1 VLRNLLSFNGRYR
14 ILHLTWLAFFI
25 TFFNWFNIVAF
36 ADPIKADL
44 GLSKMQWNA
53 ITTCNLALTIPAR
66 IIIGMLLD
74 RVGPRKTF
82 AMLLGF
88 TIIPCLAT
96 AFAQDFNQIVIAR
109 LLMSLV
115 GAGFVVGIRMVSEW
129 FSAQEIGMAEGIYG
143 GWGNAGAFASRFG
156 LPLLAVSTAGLA
168 GGTSNW
174 RLAVAITGII
184 ALIYSVI
191 YYTQVQDTPAG
202 VEYQRTK
209 RAGSLEVTS
218 VRGFWGLL
226 ASNFGLLA
234 ALGVLSW
241 QLHRVKFLNDM
252 ALNIALLALALL
264 YAYQTYQAWEIN
276 RGLLSGEKRYSPAE
290 RYQFR
295 QVALLEMTYAT
306 NFGSE
311 LAIISML
318 SLFFQEMFKLDF
330 ATASILAASSSMMN
344 LVTRPL
350 GGIWSDRAKSRKS
363 VMVIIMIGIGL
374 GYLMMWGINDRWPLP
389 LAIAVTLFASA
400 FAQAGAGAT
409 FAIAPLIKK
418 QVTGQIAG
426 NVGAYGNFGGVMY
439 LAMYSLSDAST
450 LFKIMGIAALICAV
464 LCAFFLQEPMRGH
477 GLEPEPVAVDGSS
490 TESL

>member
-74 RVGPRKTF
+74 RIGPRKTF
-82 AMLLGF
+82 AVLLGY
-88 TIIPCLAT
+88 TIVPCLAT

-168 GGTSNW
+168 GGSSNW
-174 RLAVAITGII
+174 RMAVAITGII

-202 VEYQRTK
+202 TEYQRTK

-226 ASNFGLLA
+226 ASNLGLVA
-234 ALGVLSW
+234 ALGVLGW
-241 QLHRVKFLNDM
+241 QLYRVKFLNETT
-252 ALNIALLALALL
+252 LGITLIILTLL

-276 RGLLSGEKRYSPAE
+276 RGLLQGEKRYSPAE

-295 QVALLEMTYAT
+295 QVALLELTYAT

-318 SLFFQEMFKLDF
+318 SLFFQETFKLDF
-330 ATASILAASSSMMN
+330 ATASILAAGSSMMN
-344 LVTRPL
+344 LFTRPL
-350 GGIWSDRAKSRKS
+350 GGIWSDHAKSRKS
-363 VMVIIMIGIGL
+363 VMVIIMIGIGI
-374 GYLMMWGINDRWPLP
+374 GYLMMWAINDRWPLP
-389 LAIAVTLFASA
+389 LAIAATLFASA

-439 LAMYSLSDAST
+439 LAIFSLTNASI
-450 LFKIMGIAALICAV
+450 LFEVMGIAALICAA
-464 LCAFFLQEPMRGH
+464 LCAFFLQEPVLGH
-477 GLEPEPVAVDGSS
+477 GTEPPALAIEPLNS
-490 TESL
+490 EPL